1 MFHAFPNYIQLI
13 GPALLNLE
21 CGGKVLRDAAFLPD
35 RDSITS
41 QSGVAEYLASALQ
54 IKTPLSASTGSALAG
69 DVLSSRRLSGAAQ
82 MDASITAALTLG
94 FVLGLRHALDP
105 DHLVAVSTIVSE
117 HKSVARS
124 SLVGTFWGLGHTSS
138 LLAISLV
145 ILLLRTSI
153 PEHASLWMELPV
165 ALMLMVLGLNALW
178 RTLQERGWQ
187 VHTHVHR
194 HDQGEPHSHIHLH
207 AHDEHKHR
215 HHLFRVGRGP
225 FLVGLVH
232 GVAGSAAITLAVVAT
247 IPSIGLGLI
256 WIAVFGIGSI
266 GGMLLMSAMIG
277 LPFALTARR
286 FSILNGGIRLLAG
299 LFSVLFG
306 LWLAWGLVHEISKV
320 SV

>member
-1 MFHAFPNYIQLI
+1 
-13 GPALLNLE
+13 
-21 CGGKVLRDAAFLPD
+21 
-35 RDSITS
+35 
-41 QSGVAEYLASALQ
+41 
-54 IKTPLSASTGSALAG
+54 
-69 DVLSSRRLSGAAQ
+69 
-82 MDASITAALTLG
+82 MDASITAALSFG

-117 HKSVARS
+117 HKSIARS
-124 SLVGTFWGLGHTSS
+124 SLVGTFWGLGHTAS
-138 LLAISLV
+138 LLAMSVV

-153 PEHASLWMELPV
+153 PEHTSLWLELPV
-165 ALMLMVLGLNALW
+165 ALMLVVLGINTLW
-178 RTLQERGWQ
+178 RTLRERGWQ
-187 VHTHVHR
+187 VHTHVHSHER
-194 HDQGEPHSHIHLH
+194 GTPHSHIHLH
-207 AHDEHKHR
+207 AQDEHIHR
-215 HHLFRVGRGP
+215 HHLFRVGRRP

-247 IPSIGLGLI
+247 IPSVALGLI
-256 WIAVFGIGSI
+256 YIAVFGIGSI

-306 LWLAWGLVHEISKV
+306 LWLAWGLLHEISKV